1 LKRKRD
7 EAENDPKLKEF
18 LNVMQPPS
26 KLKSWANED
35 SLLASESIPMA
46 EPVEAITSADVDSDG
61 EYQVISKKATA
72 AQDVKTSSAETQNLP
87 TPVVKAVKPVDEDEE
102 MMDIGELPQASAGDG
117 GPVSDADWLRSRTNR
132 VLDLVEDGEGPTRPV
147 AQPTT
152 APDEQIKAPDIE
164 VEPTGPSK
172 PEEIEVEE
180 VIPSEEDKIRQTGRL
195 YLRNLHFDITEDDI
209 RDHFSK
215 HGSLEEVRL
224 FSPFL
229 HRPTVV
235 MMNSQDRDN

>member
-35 SLLASESIPMA
+35 SLLASESVPMA
-46 EPVEAITSADVDSDG
+46 EPEEATAGADGDSDG
-61 EYQVISKKATA
+61 EYQVISKKAKD
-72 AQDVKTSSAETQNLP
+72 AQDNKMSAVETQAVP
-87 TPVVKAVKPVDEDEE
+87 IPATKAIKPVDEDEE
-102 MMDIGELPQASAGDG
+102 MMDLRELPQASSGEG

-132 VLDLVEDGEGPTRPV
+132 VLDLVEDGVVPTRTV
-147 AQPTT
+147 ARQTT
-152 APDEQIKAPDIE
+152 TSEEQLSAQKIV
-164 VEPTGPSK
+164 VESAEPSK
-172 PEEIEVEE
+172 HEGVEVQEAL
-180 VIPSEEDKIRQTGRL
+180 PSEEDKIRQTGRL

-209 RDHFSK
+209 RNHFSK
-215 HGSLEEVRL
+215 HASLEEVRL
-224 FSPFL
+224 FSSIS
-229 HRPTVV
+229 HRPLV